1 MHILPCELISN
12 HLLCGLYMTLTT
24 LIMIKSVLLDLLME
38 MERRKTIHEKVVLKF
53 NKTLPQKVDG
63 VGSC

>member
-1 MHILPCELISN
+1 
-12 HLLCGLYMTLTT
+12 
-24 LIMIKSVLLDLLME
+24 MIKSVLLDLLME